1 MKRVRFSRLV
11 GRTQTGHP
19 AIALG
24 MALVCSVV
32 LAAAAAAAEPTF
44 VLVDLQAQAN
54 QKLADD
60 LHGTEGNNLAK
71 VPQGEQ
77 KLGETRFKIGEKM
90 VHVRGQAG
98 AQEAPVKV
106 DGIPV
111 NAKFDRLHIL
121 HSTGYGEGMNP
132 PLDEGTEIGAYIV
145 HYADK
150 STERIPIVYGEDLRD
165 WWDWPDRPDVKR
177 AKVVWTG
184 SNTASENN
192 QRQIRLFEVVWTN
205 PHPDSEVATID
216 MQSKE
221 TVCDPFLVALT
232 LEKK

>member
-11 GRTQTGHP
+11 GRPQTGRP

-24 MALVCSVV
+24 MVLVCSVA

-44 VLVDLQAQAN
+44 VFVDLQAQAN

-106 DGIPV
+106 EGVPV

-121 HSTGYGEGMNP
+121 HSTGYGEGMDP

-165 WWDWPDRPDVKR
+165 WWDWPDRPETKR

-216 MQSKE
+216 MESKD